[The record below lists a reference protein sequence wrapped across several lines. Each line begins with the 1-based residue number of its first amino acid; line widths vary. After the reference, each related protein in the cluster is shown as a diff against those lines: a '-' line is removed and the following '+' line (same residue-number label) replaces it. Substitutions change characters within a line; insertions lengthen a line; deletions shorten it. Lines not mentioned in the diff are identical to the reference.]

1 MEKYDCKNCVHNGKG
16 GVFNRNKKCEH
27 CTVDSKNIYGKPSNY
42 KEKENKN

>member
-1 MEKYDCKNCVHNGKG
+1 MEKYDCKKCVHNGKG

-42 KEKENKN
+42 KEKENQI